1 MGITGEL
8 VRNVFSKSRSVQRHD
23 SQVSLNSD
31 SYLTAFLVFEVCI
44 RTQCLAAFSVIM
56 EGAMQRRRKNGAA
69 PFGRTYA
76 VMSIIQRLQLMI
88 RAPLEVQRLQRW
100 IWLRLGATGLQNIS
114 IISGGGDVTS
124 VYADEDTTSMR
135 SSEAT
140 VNQPL
145 HGDSKDE
152 DRKEKQNSTYRLFR
166 QEDAALIIQAAFR
179 SFQARRAQREAKMQD
194 DEHEPTA
201 SPSRESIGT
210 SIEVQTGNSSD
221 IFSIKE
227 ESFDVHQK
235 IRHRARAQ
243 VLKIQED
250 WDDST
255 VSSVIAKM
263 RTQHRLE
270 AATRRERAL
279 AYAFSQQLRICSKKK
294 QSTTSGDETNMGW
307 NWLERWMA
315 ARQPELTLMGE
326 IISGGEQKTV
336 IRKRMLDAAMEEES
350 CGSNEVSSLAEVG
363 VLSAPKNVPRPAK
376 TRSKATRNLS
386 RQNSTS
392 SHLCPRES
400 KDTKKACHLAD
411 EKEKRKRT
419 KQPVGN
425 KREIKNATT
434 QVSLE
439 HENQQ

>member
-8 VRNVFSKSRSVQRHD
+8 VRSVFSKSRSVQRID
-23 SQVSLNSD
+23 SQAHHGRSNAAEKKKWSSSVR
-31 SYLTAFLVFEVCI
+31 SYLCGDEHNSA
-44 RTQCLAAFSVIM
+44 LAADDSGSVRSSTVA
-56 EGAMQRRRKNGAA
+56 EVDLASFRSN
-69 PFGRTYA
+69 
-76 VMSIIQRLQLMI
+76 
-88 RAPLEVQRLQRW
+88 RA
-100 IWLRLGATGLQNIS
+100 TNIS
-114 IISGGGDVTS
+114 STGGEGDVTS
-124 VYADEDTTSMR
+124 VYADEDTASVR

-179 SFQARRAQREAKMQD
+179 SFQARRAQRQAKMQD
-194 DEHEPTA
+194 DEHEPVA
-201 SPSRESIGT
+201 SPSGESIGT
-210 SIEVQTGNSSD
+210 SIEVLTGNSSD

-227 ESFDVHQK
+227 ESFDVHQN
-235 IRHRARAQ
+235 IRRRARAQ

-263 RTQHRLE
+263 RMQHRLE

-279 AYAFSQQLRICSKKK
+279 AYAFSQQLRICPKKK

-307 NWLERWMA
+307 SWLERWMA

-336 IRKRMLDAAMEEES
+336 IRKRMLDAAMEEKES
-350 CGSNEVSSLAEVG
+350 CGSNEVSSLVEVG

-376 TRSKATRNLS
+376 TRSKATRSLS

-400 KDTKKACHLAD
+400 KDTKKACHLGD

-419 KQPVGN
+419 KQAVGN

-434 QVSLE
+434 QASLE
-439 HENQQ
+439 HETHQH

>member
-23 SQVSLNSD
+23 SQGHHGRSNAAEKKKWSSSVR
-31 SYLTAFLVFEVCI
+31 SYLCGDEHNSA
-44 RTQCLAAFSVIM
+44 LAADDSGSVRSSTVA
-56 EGAMQRRRKNGAA
+56 EVDLASFRSN
-69 PFGRTYA
+69 
-76 VMSIIQRLQLMI
+76 
-88 RAPLEVQRLQRW
+88 RA
-100 IWLRLGATGLQNIS
+100 TNIS
-114 IISGGGDVTS
+114 SISGGGDVTS

-194 DEHEPTA
+194 DEHEPTS

-210 SIEVQTGNSSD
+210 SIEVQTGDSSD

-263 RTQHRLE
+263 RMQHRLE

-279 AYAFSQQLRICSKKK
+279 AYAFSQQVCKASQYSEMDAATEIEINALTICLLSTFQLRICSKKK

-315 ARQPELTLMGE
+315 ARQPELTFMGE

-411 EKEKRKRT
+411 KGEEEK
-419 KQPVGN
+419 N
-425 KREIKNATT
+425 KAASWK
-434 QVSLE
+434 
-439 HENQQ
+439 

>member
-23 SQVSLNSD
+23 SQGHHGRSNAAERKKWSSSVR
-31 SYLTAFLVFEVCI
+31 SYLCGDEHNSA
-44 RTQCLAAFSVIM
+44 LAADDSGSVRSSTVA
-56 EGAMQRRRKNGAA
+56 EVDLASFRSN
-69 PFGRTYA
+69 
-76 VMSIIQRLQLMI
+76 
-88 RAPLEVQRLQRW
+88 RA
-100 IWLRLGATGLQNIS
+100 TNIS
-114 IISGGGDVTS
+114 SISGGGDVTS

-263 RTQHRLE
+263 RMQHRLE

-294 QSTTSGDETNMGW
+294 QSTMSGDETNMGW

-376 TRSKATRNLS
+376 TRSKVTRNLS

-439 HENQQ
+439 HETQQ